1 MPNFYKVEINRTEW
15 EVPQRYQM
23 LTPVG
28 SGAYGQVWWVTL
40 HFLKRVEVFVYFDPL
55 TNAIIKNTSAF
66 CVQCISYDC

>member
-28 SGAYGQVWWVTL
+28 SGAYGQVWWV
-40 HFLKRVEVFVYFDPL
+40 
-55 TNAIIKNTSAF
+55 AF
-66 CVQCISYDC
+66 